1 MNPVRVDPEI
11 MSGTPCFA
19 GTRVPVRTLFDV
31 LEKGHTLDDFL
42 TGFPT
47 VTREQAL
54 AVLGLAK
61 DKLLTTA
68 ASAA

>member
-1 MNPVRVDPEI
+1 MYPVHVDPDI
-11 MSGTPCFA
+11 LGGTPCFA

-47 VTREQAL
+47 VAREQAL
-54 AVLGLAK
+54 AVLELAK
-61 DKLLTTA
+61 DKVLATPAPA
-68 ASAA
+68 A